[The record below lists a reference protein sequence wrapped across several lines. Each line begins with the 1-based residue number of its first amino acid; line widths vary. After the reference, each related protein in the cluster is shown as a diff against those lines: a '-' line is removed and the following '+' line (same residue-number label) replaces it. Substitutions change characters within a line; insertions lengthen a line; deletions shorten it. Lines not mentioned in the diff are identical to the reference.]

1 MYTVRSVLPFLL
13 FISGLCVYTME
24 PIGLARN
31 VDFMQPA
38 DGSRYRTADYMTY
51 LAQLVLGMFVTY
63 WLQYRYKE
71 GLSKL
76 SCISAFEWITI
87 ISNVAG
93 RVDKLVHDE
102 VYICDGTEIP
112 GIQRHCENDTNMKM
126 SICKQI
132 AWYWFLFSCQFW
144 LKHTFINWSDLI
156 ALSHLIQHIFKRR
169 NNKWPQPLCDDVMLF
184 SALKRI

>member
-1 MYTVRSVLPFLL
+1 MYANHIFEYIFNSHIRKGHLELCVCVCMYTVRSVLPFLL

-24 PIGLARN
+24 PIGLARD

-51 LAQLVLGMFVTY
+51 LAQLVLGMLVTY
-63 WLQYRYKE
+63 WLQYKCKE

-102 VYICDGTEIP
+102 VYICDGTDAMVRRYLVFNDIAKM
-112 GIQRHCENDTNMKM
+112 IQIWKCRFAN
-126 SICKQI
+126 
-132 AWYWFLFSCQFW
+132 
-144 LKHTFINWSDLI
+144 
-156 ALSHLIQHIFKRR
+156 R
-169 NNKWPQPLCDDVMLF
+169 
-184 SALKRI
+184 